1 MDGGG
6 KRDFKRFLFKKFR
19 VPTPVLMNKD
29 LYHFLE
35 VIVIASVLFIA
46 TVFFLIQGASGP
58 QGGAMGSM

>member
-1 MDGGG
+1 
-6 KRDFKRFLFKKFR
+6 
-19 VPTPVLMNKD
+19 MNKD

-46 TVFFLIQGASGP
+46 TVFFFLIQGASGP